1 MLLPDFE
8 YHRVASPS
16 EAMEILAAHRGE
28 GRILAGGTDLIVQMK
43 QLHAQGEPCPRHLI
57 TMKDVTDLQSVNTTN
72 GIIEIGANVTHRDA
86 ELSAF
91 IKETLGAL
99 HDASSKVGSV
109 QIRNVATISG
119 NICSAAPCADTAAPL
134 LALGATAKVLG
145 PEGKREI
152 DLREFWLGPRK
163 TVLGQD
169 EILTAIAIPKPP
181 DDSASAYIKVTHRKA
196 MDIAT
201 IGVAVFI
208 RCTPDRRSV
217 REARIALNTVAPT
230 SIRADEAET
239 VLKGAEIDERIL
251 NDAADMAAQNV
262 SPRTSYRSTADYRR
276 EMVRVFVRRA
286 LQKALDRILDKE
298 TPA

>member
-1 MLLPDFE
+1 
-8 YHRVASPS
+8 
-16 EAMEILAAHRGE
+16 
-28 GRILAGGTDLIVQMK
+28 
-43 QLHAQGEPCPRHLI
+43 
-57 TMKDVTDLQSVNTTN
+57 
-72 GIIEIGANVTHRDA
+72 
-86 ELSAF
+86 
-91 IKETLGAL
+91 
-99 HDASSKVGSV
+99 
-109 QIRNVATISG
+109 
-119 NICSAAPCADTAAPL
+119 